1 MKKAYSYLRASTNI
15 KMQANSIAIQESVI
29 ANFASTHGYDVVEC
43 YVEYKS
49 GGDDSREVFNTVLQ
63 RCIEENAT
71 LITWKCDRLSRSLS
85 VFSLIQDHLHLLRF
99 CELGDMQPDLLTL
112 SVLLGVAHKERIN
125 IGERVKACYQTLKA
139 KDPNHPWGNPNMAD
153 KVQPIGERVRKANA
167 MAFNK
172 HIQQLCNDFNKAG
185 YCTLDKL
192 AVKLNEVGVTTRR
205 GKTFNK
211 NNLQRIL
218 AYGA

>member
-1 MKKAYSYLRASTNI
+1 
-15 KMQANSIAIQESVI
+15 
-29 ANFASTHGYDVVEC
+29 
-43 YVEYKS
+43 
-49 GGDDSREVFNTVLQ
+49 
-63 RCIEENAT
+63 
-71 LITWKCDRLSRSLS
+71 
-85 VFSLIQDHLHLLRF
+85 
-99 CELGDMQPDLLTL
+99 
-112 SVLLGVAHKERIN
+112 
-125 IGERVKACYQTLKA
+125 
-139 KDPNHPWGNPNMAD
+139 MAD